1 MVIAEMEVVT
11 CGHLVIIN
19 VKELVGIELNSESE
33 EADMHVFN
41 PSMLRQMI
49 IYLISPDSLFRL
61 INLSNW
67 VLFAFVLRRNWRFS
81 SFNFSSSRLI
91 IVCSS

>member
-1 MVIAEMEVVT
+1 MVLAEMEVVS

-33 EADMHVFN
+33 EVHMHVFN

-49 IYLISPDSLFRL
+49 IYLISADSLFRL
-61 INLSNW
+61 INLSNC